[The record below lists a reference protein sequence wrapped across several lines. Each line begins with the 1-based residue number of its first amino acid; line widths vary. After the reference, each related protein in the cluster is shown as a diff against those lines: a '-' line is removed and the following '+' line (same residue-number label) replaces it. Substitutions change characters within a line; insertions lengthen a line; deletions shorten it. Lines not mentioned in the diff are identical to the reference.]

1 MMAEAYDG
9 LARLRDWSDEGL
21 DIRPVL
27 VYEERAHLV
36 EELFALTPLP
46 LFVLAANGGLDSL
59 KDLCV
64 ESFLARPLVVLEP
77 HRLDADAGRALV

>member
-1 MMAEAYDG
+1 MMAEVYDG

-27 VYEERAHLV
+27 FTRNVRTSLNNSSPSPRSHFCPRRERRTRQS
-36 EELFALTPLP
+36 E
-46 LFVLAANGGLDSL
+46 
-59 KDLCV
+59 DLCV
-64 ESFLARPLVVLEP
+64 ESFLACPLVVLER